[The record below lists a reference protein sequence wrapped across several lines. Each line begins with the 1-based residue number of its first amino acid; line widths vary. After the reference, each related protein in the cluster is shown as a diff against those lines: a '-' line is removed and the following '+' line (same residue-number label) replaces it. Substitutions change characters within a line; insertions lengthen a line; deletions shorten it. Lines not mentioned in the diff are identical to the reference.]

1 MVLSSKMTLAEA
13 LQRAS
18 VFLQENGIQD
28 SPIKDYWQ
36 RTFDWNYTQLILNLN
51 MPLNDEQAMRFNEV
65 LKRLAQHEPIQYIL
79 GKADFV
85 GETYYVTPDTLIP
98 REDTYGLIEMGCA
111 FLKEH
116 PQAKVLDIGT
126 GSGIIAIELAKQLAP
141 NQVTAVDISPAALVV
156 AQKNG
161 QHHQVQVE
169 WLESDLMSALTG
181 RQFDLIVSNPPYIA
195 EDELA
200 LMDES
205 VKRFEPATALFAE
218 QQGLA
223 IYQRLAETLPS
234 FLSDNGQIL
243 LEIGFKQASAVQTI
257 FQKTFPNAII
267 SVHQDLNGLD
277 RYIKIDTQKG

>member
-18 VFLQENGIQD
+18 VFLQENGIND

-36 RTFDWNYTQLILNLN
+36 RTFDWNYTQLILNLK
-51 MPLNDEQAMRFNEV
+51 MPISDEQAMRFNEV
-65 LKRLAQHEPIQYIL
+65 LKRLAHHEPIQYIL

-141 NQVTAVDISPAALVV
+141 NQVTAVDISPAALAV

-169 WLESDLMSALTG
+169 WLESDLMSALKG

-234 FLSDNGQIL
+234 FLSINGQIL
-243 LEIGFKQASAVQTI
+243 LEIGFKQASAVQAI
-257 FQKTFPNAII
+257 FRKSFPNAII

>member
-13 LQRAS
+13 LHRAS
-18 VFLQENGIQD
+18 VFLQENGIND

-36 RTFDWNYTQLILNLN
+36 RTFDWNYTQLILNLK
-51 MPLNDEQAMRFNEV
+51 MPINDQQAMRFNEV
-65 LKRLAQHEPIQYIL
+65 LKRLAQHEPIQYII

-98 REDTYGLIEMGCA
+98 REDTYGLIEMGCD
-111 FLKEH
+111 FLKRH

-141 NQVTAVDISPAALVV
+141 NQVTAVDISPAALAV

-234 FLSDNGQIL
+234 FLSVNGQIL
-243 LEIGFKQASAVQTI
+243 LEIGFKQASAVQVI
-257 FQKTFPNAII
+257 FQKTFHNAII

-277 RYIKIDTQKG
+277 RYIKIDTQEG

>member
-111 FLKEH
+111 FFKEH

-141 NQVTAVDISPAALVV
+141 NQVTAVDISPAALAV

-169 WLESDLMSALTG
+169 WLESDLMSTLKG

-223 IYQRLAETLPS
+223 IYQRLAESLPS
-234 FLSDNGQIL
+234 FLSINGQIL
-243 LEIGFKQASAVQTI
+243 LEIGFKQASAVQAI
-257 FQKTFPNAII
+257 FRKSFPNAII

>member
-18 VFLQENGIQD
+18 VFLQENGIKD

-36 RTFDWNYTQLILNLN
+36 RTFDWNYTQLILNLK

-65 LKRLAQHEPIQYIL
+65 LKRVAQHEPIQYIL

-98 REDTYGLIEMGCA
+98 REDTYGLIEMGSA
-111 FLKEH
+111 FLKKH

-141 NQVTAVDISPAALVV
+141 NQVTAVDISPAALAV

-169 WLESDLMSALTG
+169 WLESDLMSTLKG

-223 IYQRLAETLPS
+223 IYQRLAESLPS
-234 FLSDNGQIL
+234 FLSINGQIL
-243 LEIGFKQASAVQTI
+243 LEIGFKQASAVQAI
-257 FQKTFPNAII
+257 FRKSFPNAII